1 MRQGVHP
8 MCNSIM
14 TGVVQVVGSGEP
26 HVFGKEDT
34 QAVVWA
40 CDAGFCRLVPDDE
53 EHPVKLFDPSW
64 KVFNGI
70 ELTPK
75 GDAEFRR
82 LS

>member
-1 MRQGVHP
+1 

-53 EHPVKLFDPSW
+53 EHPVKLFDP
-64 KVFNGI
+64 
-70 ELTPK
+70 
-75 GDAEFRR
+75 
-82 LS
+82 